1 MLANTMIGTIGGL
14 EVIAK
19 AGLGTNGALMSSGG
33 AAGDSRTIATL
44 TIVVETAGLQTTGIL
59 TTDVEVASTTAG
71 EAASTTAGE
80 AALTIGAAGL
90 EQIVIGGTSMAR
102 EEGLETIAVTIAD
115 EAGIR
120 TTTTCVGTAGRW
132 VGTSDQ
138 PICDVLAA
146 RVQEAGSKR
155 LASRGAGPERAVHPL
170 VLPRLKRI
178 CLDHLQRRS

>member
-1 MLANTMIGTIGGL
+1 
-14 EVIAK
+14 
-19 AGLGTNGALMSSGG
+19 
-33 AAGDSRTIATL
+33 
-44 TIVVETAGLQTTGIL
+44 
-59 TTDVEVASTTAG
+59 
-71 EAASTTAGE
+71 
-80 AALTIGAAGL
+80 
-90 EQIVIGGTSMAR
+90 MAR

>member
-59 TTDVEVASTTAG
+59 TTDVEV
-71 EAASTTAGE
+71 ASTTAGE

-178 CLDHLQRRS
+178 CLDHSQRRS